1 MEREQIVRAD
11 FPTARKGWSPEAVRS
26 HLEAVAD
33 AVAAAEADAPPPVAR
48 ATSERVETV
57 LAAAEGAAE
66 QIVADARLEA
76 DRLIGAAE
84 AEADQIRAAARTES
98 EQAVEAANE
107 EAESRIEQARGAVE
121 GLIAQ
126 ADKLRSQVGAL
137 GRDITSGGSGA
148 DPAAEA
154 DGEELAVPDVGPPTD
169 EELIERLKV
178 AEEEAAEAGPP
189 EPDPPAPAISGSDD
203 GAARLVAMNMAL
215 EGASREEIEK
225 QLTAEF
231 GDISDA
237 QQLLDDVFRR
247 ASR

>member
-1 MEREQIVRAD
+1 MEREQILRED
-11 FPTARKGWSPEAVRS
+11 FPTERKGWSPAAVRAR
-26 HLEAVAD
+26 LNAVAD
-33 AVAAAEADAPPPVAR
+33 AFAAVEAAEADAPPPVAR
-48 ATSERVETV
+48 ATAERVETV

-66 QIVADARLEA
+66 QIVADARVEA

-107 EAESRIEQARGAVE
+107 EANSRVEQARGAVE

-137 GRDITSGGSGA
+137 GRDLTSSSP
-148 DPAAEA
+148 DTKAETSA
-154 DGEELAVPDVGPPTD
+154 EDELIEQLRSVEPSD
-169 EELIERLKV
+169 EELM
-178 AEEEAAEAGPP
+178 AETEKE
-189 EPDPPAPAISGSDD
+189 PAPAPAVSGSDD

-225 QLTAEF
+225 QLTSEF

-237 QQLLDDVFRR
+237 RQLLDDVFRR
-247 ASR
+247 VT

>member
-1 MEREQIVRAD
+1 MEREQIVRDD
-11 FPTARKGWSPEAVRS
+11 FPTVRKGWDPAAVRS
-26 HLEAVAD
+26 HLESIAFAVES
-33 AVAAAEADAPPPVAR
+33 AEADAPPPVAR

-98 EQAVEAANE
+98 KETVEAANE
-107 EAESRIEQARGAVE
+107 EAKGRVEQAKGAVE

-137 GRDITSGGSGA
+137 GREITTAPDDDDGA
-148 DPAAEA
+148 EAAAEP
-154 DGEELAVPDVGPPTD
+154 ELPEVGPATD
-169 EELIERLKV
+169 EELIEQLRS
-178 AEEEAAEAGPP
+178 AAEGVPDEEP
-189 EPDPPAPAISGSDD
+189 EPAPAVSGSDD

-231 GDISDA
+231 GDVSDA
-237 QQLLDDVFRR
+237 EQLLDDVFRR
-247 ASR
+247 AGK